1 MRQKAS
7 SKALIQQRPNQ
18 AIVELF
24 KANDQESR
32 SNSMQNLFIK
42 FLFDEVL

>member
-32 SNSMQNLFIK
+32 SN
-42 FLFDEVL
+42 